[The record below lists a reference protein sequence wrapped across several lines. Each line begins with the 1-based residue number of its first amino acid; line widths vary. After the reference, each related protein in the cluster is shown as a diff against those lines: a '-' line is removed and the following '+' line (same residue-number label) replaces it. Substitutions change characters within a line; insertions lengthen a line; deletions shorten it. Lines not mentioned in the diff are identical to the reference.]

1 MTIVQTP
8 PAASARGGRLFKL
21 TAEAYYRMIDAG
33 AIGRDDRVE
42 LWEGQLVEKMGKNRP
57 HVIAL
62 TKLLTALTRVVPQG
76 WHATPEAPLEV
87 NAISVPEPDLTVV
100 RGAPDDF
107 PRRPPTA
114 SDVALVVE
122 VADSSVA
129 KDVGRMLTA
138 YAASGVAVYWVLN
151 IPKRRIECYSEPTG
165 AGPGATFRSRSDYGT
180 GMSVPLILDGR
191 PVAVLDVDDLLP
203 RIDADPAAL

>member
-1 MTIVQTP
+1 MTIAQTGLV
-8 PAASARGGRLFKL
+8 ASARGGRPFRL
-21 TAEAYYRMIDAG
+21 TADAYYRMIDAG
-33 AIGRDDRVE
+33 AIGDNDRVE

-57 HVIAL
+57 HVIAQ
-62 TKLLTALTRVVPQG
+62 TKLIAALNRVVPEG
-76 WHATPEAPLEV
+76 WYVTPEAPLEV

-100 RGAPDDF
+100 RGAPDDY

-114 SDVALVVE
+114 NDVALVVE

-138 YAASGVAVYWVLN
+138 YSASGVAAYWVLN
-151 IPKRRIECYSEPTG
+151 IPSRRLECYAEPTG
-165 AGPGATFRSRSDYGT
+165 GGLGAAYQSRSDYGP

-191 PVAVLDVDDLLP
+191 PVAELLVDDLLP
-203 RIDADPAAL
+203 RDNID